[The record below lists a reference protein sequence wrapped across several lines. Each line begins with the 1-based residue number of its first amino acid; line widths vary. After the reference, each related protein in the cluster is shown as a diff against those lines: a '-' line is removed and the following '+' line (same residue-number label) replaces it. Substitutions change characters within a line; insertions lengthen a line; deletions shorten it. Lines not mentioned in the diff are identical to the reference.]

1 LRLLEKIRKKE
12 TRRTLREILLSEEEH
27 TEDEDRLTTI
37 ALKLKTK
44 KRLSRFIP
52 KGLTYDEGIQRI
64 LDLLEEAVE
73 KR

>member
-1 LRLLEKIRKKE
+1 LRFLEKIRNKE
-12 TRRTLREILLSEEEH
+12 TRRTLREILLSEGGPV
-27 TEDEDRLTTI
+27 EDEDRLTTI
-37 ALKLKTK
+37 SLKLKTK

-64 LDLLEEAVE
+64 LDLLEEAIE